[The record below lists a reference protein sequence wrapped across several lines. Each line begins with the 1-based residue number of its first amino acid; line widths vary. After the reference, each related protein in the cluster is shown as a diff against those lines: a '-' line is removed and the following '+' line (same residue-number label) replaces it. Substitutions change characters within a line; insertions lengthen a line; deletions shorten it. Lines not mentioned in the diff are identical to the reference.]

1 MRTEPLGSRCN
12 PRLILVFAT
21 VSYAPTGNS
30 KLPSCVLL
38 SRNLRAALTHQPP
51 SPTLWTSRRWRIA
64 VLLGIGVI
72 INFFDRVNLSAA
84 VIPLRSEFGL
94 SNIAIGYL
102 LSTYSWTYVLLQ
114 LPSGPVLDR
123 YGVKPVI
130 RISAFLWSIASFAT
144 GVARGFTGIISARL
158 LLGIAEAPTFP
169 GNAKAIGI
177 WFSRNE
183 RGLATAIFDSSA
195 KFASAIGIPL
205 VAVIVHYWGW
215 RMSFIVTGVLSL
227 AYFALF
233 WRAYHDPAD
242 DPLLSLAEREH
253 IAGGGG
259 PDQAAVDPRRA
270 ASLWFLLR
278 RKKVWG
284 LALGMAAYNYNFYL
298 FLTWLPGYLNTA
310 MHLDVLRSGMYAAIP
325 WLAATVSDLVVGG
338 WLVDYLIRS
347 GRDSTRVRQT
357 ILVSGLML
365 GLAVAGATR
374 TTNPRV
380 AIFWISIALCGL
392 AASAPV
398 GWSIPGLIAPPGSTA
413 RVAGIMNFIANLPA
427 ILAPVI
433 TGYLVGN
440 SQSFRRPFLVAA
452 AVLVAGILS
461 YIFLLGKIETIPGP
475 AATCLP

>member
-1 MRTEPLGSRCN
+1 M
-12 PRLILVFAT
+12 
-21 VSYAPTGNS
+21 
-30 KLPSCVLL
+30 
-38 SRNLRAALTHQPP
+38 
-51 SPTLWTSRRWRIA
+51 
-64 VLLGIGVI
+64 LLGVGVI
-72 INFFDRVNLSAA
+72 VNFFDRVNLSVA
-84 VIPLRSEFGL
+84 ITPLKSEFGL
-94 SNIAIGYL
+94 STVALGYL

-123 YGVKPVI
+123 FGVKPVI
-130 RISAFLWSIASFAT
+130 RVSALLWSVASFAT
-144 GVARGFTGIISARL
+144 GLARGFAAIVSARL

-169 GNAKAIGI
+169 GNAKAIGV
-177 WFSRNE
+177 WFPRSE

-215 RMSFIVTGVLSL
+215 RASFLATGVLSVG
-227 AYFALF
+227 YFALF
-233 WRAYHDPAD
+233 WRVYRDPTD
-242 DPLLSLAEREH
+242 DPLLSPAESEY
-253 IAGGGG
+253 IAAGGGEEE
-259 PDQAAVDPRRA
+259 AAVDPRHA

-298 FLTWLPGYLNTA
+298 FLTWLPGYLSTA
-310 MHLDVLRSGMYAAIP
+310 LHLDILRSGFYTAVP

-338 WLVDYLIRS
+338 WLVDHLIRK
-347 GRDSTRVRQT
+347 GRDATRVRQT
-357 ILVSGLML
+357 ILIAGLVL
-365 GLAVAGATR
+365 ALAVAGATR

-398 GWSIPGLIAPPGSTA
+398 GWSIPGLIAPAGSTA
-413 RVAGIMNFIANLPA
+413 RVAGIMNFVANLPA

-452 AVLVAGILS
+452 AVLVAGIFS

-475 AATCLP
+475 ATTSPL